1 MSLQS
6 TNDFQNEI
14 KNKTFLVKMS
24 FTGMKISPRPEVS
37 GYFSIRNF
45 FFPGTASVRTYPVN
59 PAYESTTFWI
69 RSPEWK
75 FLNTL
80 WIWNRV
86 DAKSGYFL
94 PGDVTRS
101 SPVLYREYLDACSVA
116 NIPRG
121 VLGARVYPDTCRIG
135 VDGQIRFEYGYVWT
149 RKFLNPEKNELR
161 IQKIPDTS
169 GRELNALNLDLKQRP
184 GKTIRQGGS

>member
-1 MSLQS
+1 MWTL
-6 TNDFQNEI
+6 NPDI
-14 KNKTFLVKMS
+14 FLS
-24 FTGMKISPRPEVS
+24 
-37 GYFSIRNF
+37 
-45 FFPGTASVRTYPVN
+45 
-59 PAYESTTFWI
+59 
-69 RSPEWK
+69 
-75 FLNTL
+75 
-80 WIWNRV
+80 
-86 DAKSGYFL
+86 
-94 PGDVTRS
+94 GDVTRS

-116 NIPRG
+116 NIPIG

-161 IQKIPDTS
+161 IQKILDTS

>member
-14 KNKTFLVKMS
+14 KNKTFPVKMS

-45 FFPGTASVRTYPVN
+45 FFPGTASVHTYPKN

-75 FLNTL
+75 FLITL
-80 WIWNRV
+80 WIRNRV
-86 DAKSGYFL
+86 DAKSGYFF
-94 PGDVTRS
+94 VRRRNKIES
-101 SPVLYREYLDACSVA
+101 SSLLW
-116 NIPRG
+116 IPRRMLCCQYSQRSPWYESESG
-121 VLGARVYPDTCRIG
+121 FVSDTCGWANLIWMRIR
-135 VDGQIRFEYGYVWT
+135 VDVEICE
-149 RKFLNPEKNELR
+149 
-161 IQKIPDTS
+161 S
-169 GRELNALNLDLKQRP
+169 GK
-184 GKTIRQGGS
+184 K

>member
-59 PAYESTTFWI
+59 PAYESATFWI
-69 RSPEWK
+69 RSPEWT
-75 FLNTL
+75 FLHTL
-80 WIWNRV
+80 WIRNRA
-86 DAKSGYFL
+86 DANSGYFFIRWHNKIEL
-94 PGDVTRS
+94 SSLLWILYSRWQPRSQVLSLTR
-101 SPVLYREYLDACSVA
+101 LYDACPRPVA
-116 NIPRG
+116 NIPIG
-121 VLGARVYPDTCRIG
+121 VLGTG
-135 VDGQIRFEYGYVWT
+135 
-149 RKFLNPEKNELR
+149 EK
-161 IQKIPDTS
+161 S
-169 GRELNALNLDLKQRP
+169 G
-184 GKTIRQGGS
+184 